1 MSAANVCVLFFASGK
16 REGFK
21 SVIGAEGIDVHIAIF
36 RNELLRVNPVEKFR
50 YPDGLERTSPS
61 KLSGVGSCL

>member
-36 RNELLRVNPVEKFR
+36 RNELLRVNPVEK
-50 YPDGLERTSPS
+50 
-61 KLSGVGSCL
+61 